1 MVSFQVSGQPALRFK
16 VAARAV
22 LFAGS
27 RRGQVEQPV
36 CRALVERF
44 RRHGFG
50 FFVGCAAGVDAAF
63 RAALAH
69 SACGPDEVFV
79 GCAFGQ
85 RARRCRAEGLF
96 ASAVVPEG
104 IPPNAALA
112 RRTLWLV
119 KRSSLVGLFPE
130 RPADR
135 QWGSGSR
142 LAIAR
147 RSTTSSRPSWWPH
160 SRLSLRRSVGWWP
173 PTCSPRSTATGW
185 CPIPSATASAT
196 TSTEGRERSIGFPLT
211 GKATPMHS
219 PALADLLGRL
229 PAPPPDQRS
238 SPQPPTSCRGLWAVC
253 HGWHVAPRP
262 RQGRR
267 GLGASSAILDPLRES
282 ELHRLFKIP
291 SHFGSNIRV
300 LLRRRAR
307 NAPDQVNERRAGYG
321 RDLAGQLEA
330 APGIVVSAHHRAPQ
344 TESAKCTGNSSHD

>member
-1 MVSFQVSGQPALRFK
+1 MASQRPLIRSTTHRTLPVDDRLDSEPVGTRLLDAGLLNAQQVRTVLNLQMQGESMVSFQVSGQPALRFK

-104 IPPNAALA
+104 IPPNGRRWRGAPCGWSSAARWWCCSPSALP
-112 RRTLWLV
+112 T
-119 KRSSLVGLFPE
+119 
-130 RPADR
+130 
-135 QWGSGSR
+135 GSGVR
-142 LAIAR
+142 ARGLPIAR

-160 SRLSLRRSVGWWP
+160 GRLSLRRSVRWRP

-185 CPIPSATASAT
+185 CRTPSATASAT
-196 TSTEGRERSIGFPLT
+196 TSTEGRDKSIGFPLT

-229 PAPPPDQRS
+229 PGPPPDQRS
-238 SPQPPTSCRGLWAVC
+238 SPQPPTSCRGPWAVC
-253 HGWHVAPRP
+253 QPWRQGGRHGWRSPITN
-262 RQGRR
+262 
-267 GLGASSAILDPLRES
+267 SAAAD
-282 ELHRLFKIP
+282 
-291 SHFGSNIRV
+291 
-300 LLRRRAR
+300 
-307 NAPDQVNERRAGYG
+307 
-321 RDLAGQLEA
+321 EA
-330 APGIVVSAHHRAPQ
+330 AA
-344 TESAKCTGNSSHD
+344 

>member
-1 MVSFQVSGQPALRFK
+1 M
-16 VAARAV
+16 

-50 FFVGCAAGVDAAF
+50 FFVGCATGVDAAF

-119 KRSSLVGLFPE
+119 KRSSLVVLFPE

-135 QWGSGSR
+135 QWGPGSR
-142 LAIAR
+142 LAY
-147 RSTTSSRPSWWPH
+147 RSALYHLKPTFVVASRPP
-160 SRLSLRRSVGWWP
+160 V
-173 PTCSPRSTATGW
+173 A
-185 CPIPSATASAT
+185 
-196 TSTEGRERSIGFPLT
+196 
-211 GKATPMHS
+211 
-219 PALADLLGRL
+219 PAFCRVAAADLFATVDGYWVVPHTFR
-229 PAPPPDQRS
+229 D
-238 SPQPPTSCRGLWAVC
+238 GLC
-253 HGWHVAPRP
+253 
-262 RQGRR
+262 
-267 GLGASSAILDPLRES
+267 DDE
-282 ELHRLFKIP
+282 
-291 SHFGSNIRV
+291 
-300 LLRRRAR
+300 
-307 NAPDQVNERRAGYG
+307 Y
-321 RDLAGQLEA
+321 
-330 APGIVVSAHHRAPQ
+330 
-344 TESAKCTGNSSHD
+344 